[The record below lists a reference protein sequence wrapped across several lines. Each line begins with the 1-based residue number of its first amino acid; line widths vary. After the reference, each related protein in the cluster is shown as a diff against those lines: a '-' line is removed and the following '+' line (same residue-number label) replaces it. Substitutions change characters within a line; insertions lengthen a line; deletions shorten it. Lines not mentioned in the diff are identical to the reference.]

1 MSTKEELLK
10 RLSEGVLEM
19 EEDDVAEAAQEYID
33 AGYPALDAINQGL
46 IDGMNQASE
55 LFEEEE
61 YFVTDLLLCSDA
73 MYAGINVLRP
83 YLPEEKNDWK
93 NYALRQKER
102 IKGCILIQVT
112 REIIMI
118 LPGWQNTLSDVS
130 EK

>member
-1 MSTKEELLK
+1 MELV
-10 RLSEGVLEM
+10 RLLAS
-19 EEDDVAEAAQEYID
+19 IF
-33 AGYPALDAINQGL
+33 L
-46 IDGMNQASE
+46 IMVRSP
-55 LFEEEE
+55 
-61 YFVTDLLLCSDA
+61 V
-73 MYAGINVLRP
+73 

-130 EK
+130 ENRCMD